1 MRRDTM
7 PHFDLYQPDSIENA
21 LNLIQRLGAGSWVL
35 AGGNDSYDW
44 FKDRIKRPTAVVD
57 LSGIASL
64 KGIRETP
71 EGLEVGALTTLTEI
85 ERVSNALND
94 LIKNISIAAQQQAGA
109 AADITKTMG
118 VVQQISGQTS
128 RGAGQTADSIGH
140 LAQLAADLR
149 RSVADFKLPA

>member
-1 MRRDTM
+1 M
-7 PHFDLYQPDSIENA
+7 
-21 LNLIQRLGAGSWVL
+21 
-35 AGGNDSYDW
+35 
-44 FKDRIKRPTAVVD
+44 
-57 LSGIASL
+57 
-64 KGIRETP
+64 
-71 EGLEVGALTTLTEI
+71 
-85 ERVSNALND
+85 SNALND
-94 LIKNISIAAQQQAGA
+94 LIKSISSAAQQQAGA

>member
-1 MRRDTM
+1 MAD
-7 PHFDLYQPDSIENA
+7 QS
-21 LNLIQRLGAGSWVL
+21 V
-35 AGGNDSYDW
+35 
-44 FKDRIKRPTAVVD
+44 
-57 LSGIASL
+57 IASCGVIQL
-64 KGIRETP
+64 AR
-71 EGLEVGALTTLTEI
+71 
-85 ERVSNALND
+85 SC
-94 LIKNISIAAQQQAGA
+94 A